1 MKKIILLI
9 LLLIFIIGISIFGA
23 TLIIKNN
30 KDKNTNLNNYICT
43 IVLDG
48 WSLRTNDGKGYSN
61 SYYEIN
67 TNTKN
72 IKKIIEYISG
82 PFDDKESSKRTAY
95 DKEISDALNNQL
107 SNLISQLIKKPG
119 KEDKY
124 GPYYYQIKFENK
136 SYKIY
141 NTNKLYKLLNEIDK
155 Y

>member
-1 MKKIILLI
+1 MKKIILII
-9 LLLIFIIGISIFGA
+9 LLLIFIIGTSIFGA

-30 KDKNTNLNNYICT
+30 KDNYYICT

-82 PFDDKESSKRTAY
+82 PLDDKESSKTVAY
-95 DKEISDALNNQL
+95 DKEINDDLNNQL

-136 SYKIY
+136 SYNIY
-141 NTNKLYKLLNEIDK
+141 NTKKLSKLLNKIDT

>member
-9 LLLIFIIGISIFGA
+9 LLLIFIIGTSIFGA

-30 KDKNTNLNNYICT
+30 KDKNTNSNNYICT

-82 PFDDKESSKRTAY
+82 PFDDKESSKRTVY
-95 DKEISDALNNQL
+95 NKEISDDLNNQL

-141 NTNKLYKLLNEIDK
+141 NTNKLYKLLNKIDK

>member
-1 MKKIILLI
+1 MKKTILLI
-9 LLLIFIIGISIFGA
+9 LLLIFIIGTSIFGA

-30 KDKNTNLNNYICT
+30 KDKNTNSNNYICT

-95 DKEISDALNNQL
+95 DKEISDYLNKQL
-107 SNLISQLIKKPG
+107 SN
-119 KEDKY
+119 
-124 GPYYYQIKFENK
+124 
-136 SYKIY
+136 
-141 NTNKLYKLLNEIDK
+141 
-155 Y
+155 

>member
-1 MKKIILLI
+1 MKKTILLI
-9 LLLIFIIGISIFGA
+9 LLLIFIIGTSIFGA

-30 KDKNTNLNNYICT
+30 KDKNTNSNNYICT
-43 IVLDG
+43 IVLDD

-95 DKEISDALNNQL
+95 DKEISDDLNNQL

>member
-9 LLLIFIIGISIFGA
+9 LLLIFIIGTSIFGA

-82 PFDDKESSKRTAY
+82 PFDDKESSKTVAY
-95 DKEISDALNNQL
+95 DKEISDDLNNQL

-141 NTNKLYKLLNEIDK
+141 NTKKLSKLLNKIDT

>member
-48 WSLRTNDGKGYSN
+48 WSLQTNDGKGYSN

-82 PFDDKESSKRTAY
+82 PLDDKESSKRTAY
-95 DKEISDALNNQL
+95 DKEISDDLNNQL

-141 NTNKLYKLLNEIDK
+141 NTKKLSKLLNKIDT

>member
-1 MKKIILLI
+1 MKKTILLI
-9 LLLIFIIGISIFGA
+9 LLLIFIIGTSIFGA

-30 KDKNTNLNNYICT
+30 KDKNTNSNNYICT

-95 DKEISDALNNQL
+95 DKEISDYLNNQL

-124 GPYYYQIKFENK
+124 GPDYYQVKFENK

-141 NTNKLYKLLNEIDK
+141 NTNKLYKLLNKIDK

>member
-1 MKKIILLI
+1 MKKTILLI
-9 LLLIFIIGISIFGA
+9 LLLIFIIGTSIFGA

-30 KDKNTNLNNYICT
+30 KDKNTNSNNYLCT

-95 DKEISDALNNQL
+95 DKEISDYLNNQL

-141 NTNKLYKLLNEIDK
+141 NTNKLYKLLNKIDK

>member
-1 MKKIILLI
+1 MKKTILLI
-9 LLLIFIIGISIFGA
+9 LLLIFIIGTSIFGA

-30 KDKNTNLNNYICT
+30 KDKNTNSNNYICT

-82 PFDDKESSKRTAY
+82 PLDDKESSKRTAY
-95 DKEISDALNNQL
+95 DKEISDDLNNQL

-141 NTNKLYKLLNEIDK
+141 NTNKLYKLLNKIDK